1 MATNHHGGSSLDIG
15 ILIQMLAA
23 NKLRNGKIFA
33 AAILACS

>member
-1 MATNHHGGSSLDIG
+1 MG

-33 AAILACS
+33 AAILVRNGGC